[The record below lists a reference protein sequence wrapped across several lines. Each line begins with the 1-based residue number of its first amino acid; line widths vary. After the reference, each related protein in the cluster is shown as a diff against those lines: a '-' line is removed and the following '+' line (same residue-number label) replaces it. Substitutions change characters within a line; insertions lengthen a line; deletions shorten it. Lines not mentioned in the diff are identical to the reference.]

1 MAQSV
6 VLLSVTEEERKR
18 KLKTDSLGKTQR
30 SESPSPPCLKGE
42 IAVSVRQ
49 LVMELIGGVE
59 GLREAS
65 LLCMLKATLKFAKE
79 REERRGAVC
88 LVLI

>member
-30 SESPSPPCLKGE
+30 SERLPLPKGRDCCLYAAIGYGANK
-42 IAVSVRQ
+42 VR
-49 LVMELIGGVE
+49 E

-79 REERRGAVC
+79 REERKGVVC